1 MMKKTRLLM
10 VALLSLFLTPLL
22 ASQGFAQDTD
32 GLRVKIECEEPTG
45 IFLDSETVALRRAM
59 LFSIHVFNET
69 DEVQN
74 AVINWRVRDVTGKV
88 VRAGDQKQPIPAGG
102 YVSRREL
109 FTAPSRGAFSLEA
122 DAFARRKGAD
132 LKAQSEFSF
141 AVIAAPQKDE
151 RPFLLLDAPLDLN
164 ERKLD
169 ILSRLGAR
177 ALRTEIPL
185 GQGNVDDPQAV
196 EARNA
201 VLAAREARGL
211 ATVGVLVAPRGEGS
225 GRSRDDEEWLQAAL
239 RVMWQTPSIRTW
251 EVTGRA
257 TADSLSELSRAAHNM
272 TPARSVFTTSRPAG
286 DWKRLS
292 PPDGLI
298 YTLRPLDAGVHP
310 AALRRNLLGAGSRAR
325 ENGLGS
331 FHVRGVVEADNSSKA
346 RALESAQAMMTQ
358 TVLAIIAGAQ
368 GASTKLF
375 ADNHSDRESLARGAA
390 FSALNSQLG
399 NAEFH
404 EELFPPSPVIMGAVF
419 GKVQNAGSVAV
430 LWTAPGQDGR
440 ESKGTL
446 EAWLPDAQVFD
457 VFGNMALAGERRVL
471 NLPLSSQPV
480 FVTSNSTPEALARGL
495 REGFVT
501 GIDPLA
507 AQLLPLEQPI
517 EYDGEMKP
525 KDNKFAPSAKLA
537 LRVRLHNT
545 GIGSVSGT
553 LKLNPPPSWQ
563 LEVSSREFELKEGE
577 SRIYDFPVSQ
587 VKPND
592 KYPARIDVSGVLK
605 NGDKSTRGSWR
616 WSQEAQVVT
625 ALNVQPQETIAIDGS
640 LDDWSRAQ
648 WMNLDTKKLRS
659 QLALKWDTT
668 RLYIA
673 AKVHEPRLMA
683 REDNNSFYD
692 FWQGSDAIQL
702 GFGLRDAQ
710 WMQPGSQPFRDT
722 DYGFLLSPFHTRAD
736 GTIDA
741 RVLRL
746 WSPQIPF
753 GTLADRMRWGGAVP
767 GAKIE
772 IRRNERTGETFYE
785 ASIPLTA
792 ITDLNPEQ
800 RRATPQE
807 FGSAVRFGWV
817 LHNDEGENLQWAK
830 ANNVFEWWNHGGS
843 FLPGSD
849 FFYAAQ
855 TMLGF
860 AQQGEVAVGGNVP
873 PAARQT
879 PASTPMLPPAPQ
891 PGDLLPPYIPE
902 PTFQQ
907 VAPPVEVPPAPSQP
921 TPPPAPQPT
930 PPPPPE
936 PTPPTPQP
944 PAAAPLP
951 EPVPIE
957 NLPPDYLPPAPPPQ

>member
-1 MMKKTRLLM
+1 MKKTRLLM
-10 VALLSLFLTPLL
+10 IALLSLVLTSLT
-22 ASQGFAQDTD
+22 ASQVFAQDEGS

-88 VRAGDQKQPIPAGG
+88 VRAGDQKQPVPAGG

-122 DAFARRKGAD
+122 TAFARRKGAD
-132 LKAQSEFSF
+132 LKAESEFSF

-151 RPFLLLDAPLDLN
+151 RPFLLLDAPLDLT
-164 ERKLD
+164 ERKLE

-185 GQGNVDDPQAV
+185 EGNVDDLQTV

-201 VLAAREARGL
+201 VLTAREARGL
-211 ATVGVLVAPRGEGS
+211 ATVGVLVAPRGEGT

-239 RVMWQTPSIRTW
+239 RVMSQTPSIRTW

-346 RALESAQAMMTQ
+346 RALESAQGMMTQ

-390 FSALNSQLG
+390 FSALNAQLG

-404 EELFPPSPVIMGAVF
+404 EELFPPSPIIMGAVF

-440 ESKGTL
+440 EAKGTL

-457 VFGNMALAGERRVL
+457 VFGNVALAGERRVF

-480 FVTSNSTPEALARGL
+480 FVTSNSTPEAMARGL

-501 GIDPLA
+501 GIDPLS

-517 EYDGEMKP
+517 EYGGEMKP
-525 KDNKFAPSAKLA
+525 KDNKFAPSNKLA

-545 GIGSVSGT
+545 GVGSVSGT

-577 SRIYDFPVSQ
+577 SRIYDFPVSL

-592 KYPARIDVSGVLK
+592 KYPVRIDASGVLV
-605 NGDKSTRGSWR
+605 NGDKSVRGNWR
-616 WSQEAQVVT
+616 WAQEAQIAT
-625 ALNVQPQETIAIDGS
+625 ALNVQPQEPINIDGS
-640 LDDWSRAQ
+640 LEDWGRAQ
-648 WMNLDTKKLRS
+648 WMSLDSKTLRS

-673 AKVHEPRLMA
+673 AKVREPRLKA
-683 REDNNSFYD
+683 REDNNRFYD

-753 GTLADRMRWGGAVP
+753 GTLADRLRWGGAVP
-767 GAKIE
+767 GAKAE

-792 ITDLNPEQ
+792 ITDLNPDQ
-800 RRATPQE
+800 RRATAQE

-830 ANNVFEWWNHGGS
+830 VNNVFDWWNHGGS

-849 FFYAAQ
+849 FSYAAQ

-860 AQQGEVAVGGNVP
+860 TQQGEVAVGGSE
-873 PAARQT
+873 PAAVQQAPIPT
-879 PASTPMLPPAPQ
+879 PVLPPAPQ
-891 PGDLLPPYIPE
+891 PGDLLPPYIPA
-902 PTFQQ
+902 PTVQQ
-907 VAPPVEVPPAPSQP
+907 IPPPVEAIPAPTEPIS
-921 TPPPAPQPT
+921 PPAPQPS
-930 PPPPPE
+930 PPPQ
-936 PTPPTPQP
+936 PTPQP
-944 PAAAPLP
+944 PAATPLP
-951 EPVPIE
+951 APVPIE